1 MKGWPM
7 YHDIQQRRDLG
18 FGKSQIAQQLGLNY
32 RTVSRY
38 WDMTAEEFERSIL
51 SRKRRQCLELYEG
64 IILDWLKQQPG
75 LTGAEIWDRLK
86 EYYDVQVSE
95 RSVRRLVG
103 KLRKQHNIPKSIS
116 EPRQYSAVEELP
128 MGRQMQVDLGVTWVE
143 DIGTRTYRK
152 VYVVAC
158 VLSHSRYKWG
168 GWYTAPLTSSQLTVA
183 LEDCFDFFG
192 GITEEIVF
200 DQDRLLAVDENY
212 GDIIYTKEFE
222 AFRQRIG
229 FKVYLCRA
237 SDPESKGKVEAV
249 VKYFKR
255 SFARHRR
262 FFSIDQWNEDF
273 IAWLSR
279 TANAKVHGTTKKVPE
294 EVFCQEKL
302 FLKPVP
308 YQRKL
313 STPIVTRS
321 VHKDNTVIYKG
332 CRYSVPLGTY
342 SPGREV
348 TLEEVDGKLRITDI
362 YDPVVIAEHPLSKE
376 KGRFI
381 KQTNHGRNYSESLDA
396 MEKKLLNTL
405 QGLDEAR
412 IFIQHVRQLKGRY
425 VRDQFQLIE
434 STVSEFNAR
443 TWKKAITYCLTN
455 SLFSATE
462 FRDAVQYFDQQFQEE
477 QETLSQNPKVVLL
490 HRVQIQQRPLSEY
503 TALLKGGDKP

>member
-1 MKGWPM
+1 M
-7 YHDIQQRRDLG
+7 YNDIQQRKDLG
-18 FGKSQIAQQLGLNY
+18 FGKSQIAHQLGLNY

-38 WDMTAEEFERSIL
+38 WDMTAEEFEHTIL
-51 SRKRRQCLELYEG
+51 ARKRKQCLELYGG

-75 LTGAEIWDRLK
+75 LSGAEVWDRLK
-86 EYYDVQVSE
+86 EHYDVQVSE
-95 RSVRRLVG
+95 RSVRRLVRE
-103 KLRKQHNIPKSIS
+103 LRKEHNIPKSIS
-116 EPRQYSAVEELP
+116 EPRQYAAVEELP
-128 MGRQMQVDLGVTWVE
+128 MGRQMQVDLGVAWVE
-143 DIGTRTYRK
+143 DIQSHTYRK
-152 VYVVAC
+152 VYVVAG

-168 GWYTAPLTSSQLTVA
+168 GWYVVPLTSAQLTVA

-192 GITEEIVF
+192 GIPYELVF

-222 AFRQRIG
+222 QFRQRMG

-237 SDPESKGKVEAV
+237 ADPESKGKVEAV
-249 VKYFKR
+249 VKYYKH

-262 FFSIDQWNEDF
+262 FFDIDSWNEDF
-273 IAWLSR
+273 MAWLSR
-279 TANAKVHGTTKKVPE
+279 TANAKIHGTTKKVPA

-308 YQRKL
+308 FQRKI

-362 YDPVVIAEHPLSKE
+362 YDPIMIAEHPLSQE
-376 KGRFI
+376 KGRLI
-381 KQTNHGRNYSESLDA
+381 KQTNHGRDYSESLDA
-396 MEKKLLNTL
+396 METKLFATL
-405 QGLDEAR
+405 RGVDEAR
-412 IFIQHVRQLKGRY
+412 IFIQRVRQFKGRY

-434 STVSEFNAR
+434 RTVSEFGERA
-443 TWKKAITYCLTN
+443 WQKALTYCITN

-462 FRDAVQYFDQQFQEE
+462 FRDAAQYFDNQLQEE
-477 QETLSQNPKVVLL
+477 QEALLQNPKVVLL
-490 HRVQIQQRPLSEY
+490 HKVQIQQRPLSEY
-503 TALLKGGDKP
+503 TALLKGGDQS

>member
-1 MKGWPM
+1 M

-18 FGKSQIAQQLGLNY
+18 FGKSQVAEQLGLNY

-86 EYYDVQVSE
+86 EHYEVQVSE
-95 RSVRRLVG
+95 RSVRRIVG
-103 KLRKQHNIPKSIS
+103 KLRKKHNISKSIS

-128 MGRQMQVDLGVTWVE
+128 MARQMQVDLGVTWVE

-152 VYVVAC
+152 IYVVAG

-168 GWYTAPLTSSQLTVA
+168 GWYTTSLTSAQLIVA

-222 AFRQRIG
+222 AFRQRMG

-249 VKYFKR
+249 VKYFKH

-262 FFSIDQWNEDF
+262 FFDIDQWNEDF

-313 STPIVTRS
+313 STPIVSRS

-396 MEKKLLNTL
+396 MAQKLLDKL

-412 IFIQHVRQLKGRY
+412 IFIERVRQLKGRY

-434 STVSEFNAR
+434 STVAEFQER

-462 FRDAVQYFDQQFQEE
+462 FRDAAQYFDRQFQEE
-477 QETLSQNPKVVLL
+477 QQALSQNPKVVLL
-490 HRVQIQQRPLSEY
+490 HKVQIQQRPLSEY